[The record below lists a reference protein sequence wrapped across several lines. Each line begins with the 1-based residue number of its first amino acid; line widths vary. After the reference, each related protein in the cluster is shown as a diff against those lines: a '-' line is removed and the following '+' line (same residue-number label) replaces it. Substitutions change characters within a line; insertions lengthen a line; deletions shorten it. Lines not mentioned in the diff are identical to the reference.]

1 MSGNRNDVAYGN
13 AQGTHDVMIVSAVAL
28 WAMLIG
34 VVPVVA
40 FRLLGV

>member
-1 MSGNRNDVAYGN
+1 MSSPQNDAACNN
-13 AQGTHDVMIVSAVAL
+13 AQGTQDVMIVSAVAL

-34 VVPVVA
+34 FVPVVA

>member
-1 MSGNRNDVAYGN
+1 MSNYQDDAVGDN

-34 VVPVVA
+34 FMPVVA